1 MKETHLL
8 CNHTKINYWT
18 DLWFDEYKKSGYI
31 AVTSNL
37 KKYSF
42 YGSNQ
47 IESLINY
54 NENQLSRYISVNA
67 FDVDWEDI
75 HHSRSTFHLKQIR
88 NIAIDI
94 DQYTKGQTINQTLDE
109 IQSLILDKILP
120 EPNLVLI
127 SHGIQLVYSIH
138 QGASPEMGWLVGY
151 ITEQFI
157 EKLLY
162 LGADTQAKDLAR
174 LIRFPKS
181 INQKNG
187 EFVRTEIWYD
197 EPYTLR
203 ELQAYCRPLTKYRS
217 PRKKQGRILGNFDER
232 LTAFYKINYYR
243 LEDLRK
249 LAIIRNGNFTYCRNT
264 YIYIL
269 AYHQSLMVNSQS
281 TVFEIIWN
289 DVKGIYTED
298 KSKSVE
304 KLTKSWVKKT
314 VKSAYND
321 ARDFFESFVANG
333 YRIVF
338 KTKDGIIKP
347 YKTENLIKKL
357 HITTEEQRKLRTL
370 INCDI
375 ARERDTER
383 KRLERR
389 KKGMKSMEEYNKL
402 RQINKDNMKNKIEGL
417 LKENPNITNKEIAG
431 KLGVSTKTVQ
441 RYKKEII
448 GGHHVS
454 V

>member
-1 MKETHLL
+1 M
-8 CNHTKINYWT
+8 C
-18 DLWFDEYKKSGYI
+18 
-31 AVTSNL
+31 
-37 KKYSF
+37 SF
-42 YGSNQ
+42 
-47 IESLINY
+47 
-54 NENQLSRYISVNA
+54 
-67 FDVDWEDI
+67 
-75 HHSRSTFHLKQIR
+75 T
-88 NIAIDI
+88 
-94 DQYTKGQTINQTLDE
+94 
-109 IQSLILDKILP
+109 KILP

-264 YIYIL
+264 CIYIL

-389 KKGMKSMEEYNKL
+389 KKGIKSMEEYNEL
-402 RQINKDNMKNKIEGL
+402 RQINKDNI
-417 LKENPNITNKEIAG
+417 
-431 KLGVSTKTVQ
+431 V
-441 RYKKEII
+441 
-448 GGHHVS
+448 
-454 V
+454 